1 MRRPTG
7 ITILTIL
14 YVVSGGLSLTTS
26 CLAMVGGAWLT
37 AQTVRPGSGLTV
49 LAPGA
54 AFRGES
60 AFWLGLVGTGA
71 ALFKLVAVAGL
82 WTLQPWGWW
91 LALVGGTLK
100 LMTHLMALRRN
111 AITPAGIVGALVNG
125 AVLIYLFTPHVRR
138 ALSGAPVDA
147 QTTSP

>member
-14 YVVSGGLSLTTS
+14 YLVSGGLSLTTS
-26 CLAMVGGAWLT
+26 CFSMAGGAWLT
-37 AQTVRPGSGLTV
+37 AQTARSGSVLTV
-49 LAPGA
+49 LAPAA

-60 AFWLGLVGTGA
+60 AFWLGLLGTGA
-71 ALFKLVAVAGL
+71 ALFKLVAAAGL
-82 WTLQPWGWW
+82 WTLQPWGWR

-100 LMTHLMALRRN
+100 LMTHLVAVRRN
-111 AITPAGIVGALVNG
+111 AITPAGIVGALVNI
-125 AVLIYLFTPHVRR
+125 AVLVYLFTPHVRQ
-138 ALSGAPVDA
+138 ALSGAPVDT

>member
-1 MRRPTG
+1 MQRPTG

-37 AQTVRPGSGLTV
+37 AQTVRPGSGLLV
-49 LAPGA
+49 LAPAA
-54 AFRGES
+54 AFRGER
-60 AFWLGLVGTGA
+60 AFWLGLLGTCA

-82 WTLQPWGWW
+82 WTLQPWGWR
-91 LALVGGTLK
+91 LALVGGMLK
-100 LMTHLMALRRN
+100 LLTHLVAVFRN

-125 AVLIYLFTPHVRR
+125 AVLVYLCTPHVRR
-138 ALSGAPVDA
+138 ALSGVPVDIE
-147 QTTSP
+147 TTSL

>member
-26 CLAMVGGAWLT
+26 CFAMAGGAWLT
-37 AQTVRPGSGLTV
+37 ARTASPGSGLLV
-49 LAPGA
+49 LAPAA
-54 AFRGES
+54 AFHGERT
-60 AFWLGLVGTGA
+60 FWLGLLGTGA

-100 LMTHLMALRRN
+100 LMTHLVAALRHAN
-111 AITPAGIVGALVNG
+111 TPAGIVGALVNG
-125 AVLIYLFTPHVRR
+125 AVLVYLFTPHVRR
-138 ALSGAPVDA
+138 ALSGVPVDA
-147 QTTSP
+147 QTTSS